1 MTNTKKKLAVA
12 LSLTT
17 ALSLTACNSDD
28 DKPADAPKSEKQQD
42 NNADSNNNNS
52 DDDSDSSDNSDSN
65 LTVNSDA
72 SKDEL
77 RQKAAMS
84 AEKLI
89 AEIYDPSIVDG
100 MTESQKETLAKADSV
115 KHYDAIPKDDR
126 EEIVQTAEEVYKM
139 EERFAGFDDLD
150 EDDKAKM
157 IVGLNML
164 EDTIKRSGMPKMSAS
179 IDHTVSKVDSGDD
192 GIEVTFQKM
201 AVKLTVAGQEK
212 SSEEDIKMI
221 LADGDDQFRM
231 DPDLILEYIDDDFD
245 GPSKTRKSTKNGKE
259 VLNTTEKVTLFDYP
273 SE

>member
-12 LSLTT
+12 LSVAT

-28 DKPADAPKSEKQQD
+28 DKPADAPKTEQQQD
-42 NNADSNNNNS
+42 NNSDSNDDNS
-52 DDDSDSSDNSDSN
+52 DDSSDSSENSDSD

-77 RQKAAMS
+77 RQKAAKS
-84 AEKLI
+84 AEKIL

-100 MTESQKETLAKADSV
+100 MTESQRETLAKADSV

-126 EEIVQTAEEVYKM
+126 EEIAQTAEEVYKM
-139 EERFAGFDDLD
+139 KDRFAGFDDLD
-150 EDDKAKM
+150 EDDKTKM

-164 EDTIKRSGMPKMSAS
+164 TDTIKRSGMPKLSAS
-179 IDHTVSKVDSGDD
+179 IDHTVSKVNSEDD

-201 AVKLTVAGQEK
+201 AVKLSVAGQEK
-212 SSEEDIKMI
+212 TSEEDVTMI

-231 DPDLILEYIDDDFD
+231 DPDLILEYIDDNFE

>member
-28 DKPADAPKSEKQQD
+28 DKPADAPKSETQNND
-42 NNADSNNNNS
+42 NDGSNDNA
-52 DDDSDSSDNSDSN
+52 DDDSDSSENSDSD

-77 RQKAAMS
+77 RQKAAKS
-84 AEKLI
+84 AEKIL
-89 AEIYDPSIVDG
+89 AEIYDPNIVDG

-126 EEIVQTAEEVYKM
+126 EEIAQTAEEVYKM

-150 EDDKAKM
+150 EDDKTKM

-164 EDTIKRSGMPKMSAS
+164 TDTIKRSGMPKLSAS
-179 IDHTVSKVDSGDD
+179 IDHTVSKVDSEDD

-212 SSEEDIKMI
+212 TSEEDVTMI
-221 LADGDDQFRM
+221 LADGDDRFRM
-231 DPDLILEYIDDDFD
+231 DPDLILEYIDDDFE
-245 GPSKTRKSTKNGKE
+245 GPSKTRKSTRNGKE
-259 VLNTTEKVTLFDYP
+259 VLDTTEKVTLFDYP

>member
-28 DKPADAPKSEKQQD
+28 DKPADAPKSETQNND
-42 NNADSNNNNS
+42 NADSSNNS
-52 DDDSDSSDNSDSN
+52 DDDSDSSENSDSD
-65 LTVNSDA
+65 LAVNSDA

-126 EEIVQTAEEVYKM
+126 EEIAQTAEEVYKM
-139 EERFAGFDDLD
+139 EDRFAGFDDLD
-150 EDDKAKM
+150 EDDKTKM

-164 EDTIKRSGMPKMSAS
+164 TDTIKRSGMPKMSAS
-179 IDHTVSKVDSGDD
+179 IDHTVSKVDSEDD

-201 AVKLTVAGQEK
+201 AVTLSVAGQEK